1 MLGSGTSELADDDVI
16 PVEVESAGEE
26 GVNCEEEL
34 VELCEGGVNG
44 E

>member
-1 MLGSGTSELADDDVI
+1 MFGSGISEFADDDVI

-26 GVNCEEEL
+26 GVNCEEEP
-34 VELCEGGVNG
+34 VEFCGGGVNG